1 LEIPQQGSSGVIILP
16 MGVSKIDV
24 VFPEMTS
31 HSVEDRIINNVAV
44 YRVDFSV
51 PDTDAKVC
59 TLNFVTAIDLRDGQF
74 YRTIFSPFE

>member
-1 LEIPQQGSSGVIILP
+1 
-16 MGVSKIDV
+16 MGFSEMEV